1 MKYVYKT
8 TGTIVESGIPLDSA
22 LYSPVTETKAKE
34 VAAETKTAEVKK
46 TVKRT
51 STKAVKK

>member
-8 TGTIVESGIPLDSA
+8 TGTIVESGISLDSA
-22 LYSPVTETKAKE
+22 IYSPVTETKVEKA
-34 VAAETKTAEVKK
+34 AAETKMTEVKK

-51 STKAVKK
+51 SMKAVKK

>member
-22 LYSPVTETKAKE
+22 IYSPVTETKAKE

-51 STKAVKK
+51 TKAVKK

>member
-22 LYSPVTETKAKE
+22 IYSPVIETKVEK
-34 VAAETKTAEVKK
+34 VAAETKTTEVKK

-51 STKAVKK
+51 SMKAVKK